1 MLIRQREREDSII
14 SISYTLAI
22 VTGVVLVVVV
32 TGVMLVMVVTGVML
46 VVVVM
51 VLVFVVAMVVVIVVV
66 AISYDM
72 TMRGCRHRHYYG
84 ESVVVRMRVRVSL
97 RVGVGSV

>member
-72 TMRGCRHRHYYG
+72 TKRGYRHRHYYG
-84 ESVVVRMRVRVSL
+84 VIVVVGMRVSL